1 LLVLLF
7 VCQMRIIELL
17 TRASTPTF
25 AELHSHYSR
34 NIVNLPIPTAN
45 ATAASPYQL
54 LEILGLIIAQT
65 LCLSLIYRTFS
76 DQSPHVSAKI
86 SLAISVVVMILVSL
100 QAKFTSAD
108 TYAYIGYAKLGL
120 AAYAPPDRP
129 FAGDFAMINAQWGS
143 PIRPSVYGPFWTVMS
158 KLAIMGS
165 ATLGQALLA
174 LRIFNLAVLGLLIL
188 CVASIRK
195 DYAVVVLLAINP
207 AIYYSYIIMGHNDLF
222 AALLVVAAMAVIARR
237 PILGV
242 ALAAGSGLVK
252 ISFLFISALVFAYDQ
267 ALKKRLLLFALAVT
281 CCLLLS
287 WLFGG
292 KSYLLDL
299 VQKVNHDNDQEVYPL
314 GKLLLHLMVAVEAV
328 AVIIA
333 VGFGR
338 FFRSAA
344 WNFCAMP
351 VRLSSTYL
359 AWSLPYAL
367 KARSY
372 TATFL
377 VMWPLA
383 LATIGSTVYGSPWR
397 VRELAMLCILLYVA
411 FDVLSVLRGKYAP
424 DTVTNDLA
432 IAPTP
437 H

>member
-1 LLVLLF
+1 MLALLF
-7 VCQMRIIELL
+7 VCQMGIIELL

-25 AELHSHYSR
+25 AHSHYSPH
-34 NIVNLPIPTAN
+34 IANLPIPIAN
-45 ATAASPYQL
+45 ATAAPPYQL
-54 LEILGLIIAQT
+54 LEILGLIIGQT
-65 LCLSLIYRTFS
+65 LCLNLIYRTFS
-76 DQSPHVSAKI
+76 DQSPHVSVKI
-86 SLAISVVVMILVSL
+86 SLAISVVAMILVSL
-100 QAKFTSAD
+100 QARFTSAD
-108 TYAYIGYAKLGL
+108 AYAYIGYAKLGL
-120 AAYAPPDRP
+120 GAYAPPDRT
-129 FAGDFAMINAQWGS
+129 FTGDFAMINAQWGN
-143 PIRPSVYGPFWTVMS
+143 PMLPCVYGPFWIAMS

-165 ATLGQALLA
+165 TTLGQALLA
-174 LRIFNLAVLGLLIL
+174 LRIFNLAVLGLLVL
-188 CVASIRK
+188 CVTSIRK
-195 DYAVVVLLAINP
+195 DYAVVVLLATNP

-237 PILGV
+237 PALGV
-242 ALAAGSGLVK
+242 ALAASSSLVK
-252 ISFLFISALVFAYDQ
+252 ISFLFISALVFAYNQ

-292 KSYLLDL
+292 KSYFLDL
-299 VQKVNHDNDQEVYPL
+299 VQKVNHDNDQEVYPV
-314 GKLLLHLMVAVEAV
+314 GKALLHLMVAVEAV
-328 AVIIA
+328 AVIVA
-333 VGFGR
+333 VFFMR

-372 TATFL
+372 TARFL
-377 VMWPLA
+377 VLWPLV

-397 VRELAMLCILLYVA
+397 VRELAMLCILLYVV
-411 FDVLSVLRGKYAP
+411 FDVISVLRGRYAL
-424 DTVTNDLA
+424 DRVTNGLA